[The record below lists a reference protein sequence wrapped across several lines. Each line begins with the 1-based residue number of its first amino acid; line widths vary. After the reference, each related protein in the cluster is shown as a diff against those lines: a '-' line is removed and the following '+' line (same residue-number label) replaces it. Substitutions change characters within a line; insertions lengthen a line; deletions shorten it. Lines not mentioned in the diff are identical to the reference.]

1 MIDAYA
7 AEEEPPVPEPVSA
20 PVAVPAPAPAPQPA
34 NKPAAPAHASSS
46 AAQLQAMAAAS
57 PFAQAD
63 DSNVIPQTEED
74 AKQMLTDVFG
84 GGVVFKPAE

>member
-1 MIDAYA
+1 MIGAYA
-7 AEEEPPVPEPVSA
+7 TEEEPPVPTPAPA
-20 PVAVPAPAPAPQPA
+20 PVAAPAPAPAA
-34 NKPAAPAHASSS
+34 KPAAPVHASSS